1 MTQLRCRDAG
11 AQICVPYR
19 RKLRPI
25 RFPSNAPTVPL
36 ESPRK
41 GDQNVQF
48 PMPRRAPASTRESVS
63 RSPAAP
69 APGTDSRRD
78 QLRAARRIVVKIGT
92 GVLTAAGGVFDRG
105 RFESLCDELMRA
117 ASEREVVVVSS
128 GAVALGVER
137 LGLRARPKDIRGKQ
151 AAAAVGQSRLMRLY
165 DDALGK
171 HGQVVAQVLLTHADI
186 QSRTRYLNAR
196 HAISALLSQRALPII
211 NENDTVSVEELKFGD
226 NDTLAG
232 MAVDLVEAELL
243 IILTDIDGLYTAD
256 PRKDPSATR
265 IPEVFGID
273 AATLQLAGDSSST
286 VGTGGM
292 ASKLRA
298 AHRAGESGVPTLI
311 VPGKQ
316 VGVLD
321 AALAGEALGTFVHAP
336 PQPGTGR
343 KKRWLLRDLRPTGKL
358 VVDEGAIR
366 ALRDRG
372 KSLLPSGIVEVH
384 GTFEAGEPVSIV
396 SKEGSAI
403 ARGLSSYGSDE
414 LRRVLG
420 ARSAEIAQRLGYK
433 PADEAVHRDDLVLAD
448 VSAPSTRSIPG
459 AGSRAPSTKEA

>member
-1 MTQLRCRDAG
+1 M
-11 AQICVPYR
+11 
-19 RKLRPI
+19 
-25 RFPSNAPTVPL
+25 
-36 ESPRK
+36 
-41 GDQNVQF
+41 
-48 PMPRRAPASTRESVS
+48 
-63 RSPAAP
+63 
-69 APGTDSRRD
+69 
-78 QLRAARRIVVKIGT
+78 
-92 GVLTAAGGVFDRG
+92 
-105 RFESLCDELMRA
+105 
-117 ASEREVVVVSS
+117 SS

-137 LGLRARPKDIRGKQ
+137 LGLKARPKDIRGKQ

-165 DDALGK
+165 DDALGPQ
-171 HGQVVAQVLLTHADI
+171 GVVVAQVLLTHADI

-196 HAISALLSQRALPII
+196 RAIAALLAQRALPII

-256 PRKDPSATR
+256 PRKDPAATR

-273 AATLQLAGDSSST
+273 AATLELAGDTSSG

-298 AHRAGESGVPTLI
+298 AHRALDSGVPTLI
-311 VPGKQ
+311 APGKQ

-343 KKRWLLRDLRPTGKL
+343 RKRWLLRDLRPAGEL
-358 VVDEGAIR
+358 IIDDGALR

-372 KSLLPSGIVEVH
+372 KSLLPSGILDVR
-384 GTFEAGEPVSIV
+384 GTFEAGEPVAICGRDQIV
-396 SKEGSAI
+396 V
-403 ARGLSSYGSDE
+403 ARGLSIYGSDE
-414 LRRVLG
+414 LRRIAG
-420 ARSAEIAQRLGYK
+420 SRSSEIAQRLGYK
-433 PADEAVHRDDLVLAD
+433 LADEAIHRDDLALTRAATSD
-448 VSAPSTRSIPG
+448 AAPRKSSASTRRDAATRREETTS
-459 AGSRAPSTKEA
+459 